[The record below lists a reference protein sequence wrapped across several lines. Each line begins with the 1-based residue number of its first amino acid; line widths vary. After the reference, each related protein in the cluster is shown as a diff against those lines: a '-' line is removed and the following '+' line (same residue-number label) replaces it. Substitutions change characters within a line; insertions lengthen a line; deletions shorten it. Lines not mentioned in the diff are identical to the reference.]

1 MLHAS
6 HVPKEDLISLRLGN
20 STSMDKDIAALN
32 IEYYRRKLAEESDP
46 TRRQMIMDLLANEEA
61 KLAVIEAK
69 ATTNELN

>member
-1 MLHAS
+1 
-6 HVPKEDLISLRLGN
+6 
-20 STSMDKDIAALN
+20 MDKDIAALN